1 MLMRARSKTYNRPGE
16 SEVTNVS
23 GDRIHRWIFRYGA
36 ALAMSIALTA
46 CATTTTYQPP
56 PPPPQPV
63 PAPVVEVPARPKPQ
77 YGVASWYGPGF
88 NGHQTSTGDIYDQN
102 DLTAA
107 SMIYPLGSHVMVTNL
122 NTGRSIEVLI
132 NDHGPLKKGRKID
145 LSHKAAMMIGM
156 LDKGTA
162 HVKIE
167 LLSAPPGTRAVGTQ
181 PRFYVQ
187 VGSFNSSEHA
197 HELRDQLKQ
206 YYDDVHIEEVRV
218 RSNHYYRVRIGP
230 FETRSAAQARAS
242 QAAKIGYPL
251 VVSD

>member
-1 MLMRARSKTYNRPGE
+1 
-16 SEVTNVS
+16 VS
-23 GDRIHRWIFRYGA
+23 GNRIHRWIFRYGA
-36 ALAMSIALTA
+36 ALAISIALTA
-46 CATTTTYQPP
+46 CATTTYQPP
-56 PPPPQPV
+56 PPPPPPPV
-63 PAPVVEVPARPKPQ
+63 PAPVVEVPGRSHPAPQ

-88 NGHQTSTGDIYDQN
+88 NGHKTSDGQIYNQN

-107 SMIYPLGSHVMVTNL
+107 SMIYPLGSRVMVTNL
-122 NTGRSIEVLI
+122 DTGRSVEVKI

-145 LSHKAAMMIGM
+145 LSHKAATMIGM

-167 LLSAPPGTRAVGTQ
+167 LLSAPPGSRAVGTQ

-197 HELRDQLKQ
+197 HELSDQLKQ
-206 YYDDVHIEEVRV
+206 YYEDVRIEEVGAG
-218 RSNHYYRVRIGP
+218 SNHYYRVRMGP
-230 FETRSAAQARAS
+230 FETREAAQARAS

-251 VVSD
+251 IVSD

>member
-1 MLMRARSKTYNRPGE
+1 MGANRI
-16 SEVTNVS
+16 
-23 GDRIHRWIFRYGA
+23 RKWMFRCGA
-36 ALAMSIALTA
+36 TLAVSIALAA

-56 PPPPQPV
+56 PPPPPPAPV
-63 PAPVVEVPARPKPQ
+63 PAPVVEVPGRAHPAPQ

-88 NGHQTSTGDIYDQN
+88 NGHQTSTGDIYDQE

-122 NTGRSIEVLI
+122 NTGRSVEVLI

-145 LSHKAAMMIGM
+145 LSHKAATMIGM
-156 LDKGTA
+156 LEHGTA

-167 LLSAPPGTRAVGTQ
+167 LLSAPPGSRAVGTQ

-206 YYDDVHIEEVRV
+206 YYDDVRIEEIGAG
-218 RSNHYYRVRIGP
+218 SNHYYRVRMGP
-230 FETRSAAQARAS
+230 FETREAAQARAG

>member
-1 MLMRARSKTYNRPGE
+1 MGAIGIR
-16 SEVTNVS
+16 
-23 GDRIHRWIFRYGA
+23 RWILRGGA
-36 ALAMSIALTA
+36 ALAMGFTLAA
-46 CATTTTYQPP
+46 CATTTYQPP
-56 PPPPQPV
+56 PPPPPPV
-63 PAPVVEVPARPKPQ
+63 PAPVVEVPAKVRPAPQ

-88 NGHQTSTGDIYDQN
+88 NGHRTSTGEIYNQN

-122 NTGRSIEVLI
+122 NTGRSVEVLI

-145 LSHKAAMMIGM
+145 LSHKAATMIGM

-167 LLSAPPGTRAVGTQ
+167 LLSAPPGSRAAGTQ

-197 HELRDQLKQ
+197 HELRNQLKQ
-206 YYDDVHIEEVRV
+206 YYDDVRIEEVGAE
-218 RSNHYYRVRIGP
+218 SNHYYRVRMGP
-230 FETRSAAQARAS
+230 FETRSAAQARAN

-251 VVSD
+251 IVSD